1 MRRSLDATVLQL
13 PPDVRCGLVQ
23 AASVVDMTERLPSRR
38 EELANTL
45 SHGVGFLLA
54 GFVALP
60 LLVISALRQHDGW
73 QLLGGI
79 VFGVSLVL
87 LYGASTLYHL
97 LPFGRA
103 KRFCRLLDHAA
114 IYLLIAGTYTPFALG
129 ALRGPWGWSLL
140 TVVWTLAAVGVAL
153 KLKVGFRFPRLSTA
167 VYLLMGWMVL
177 IVIRP
182 LVAQIGFAGFGWVL
196 AGGLCYSFGVIFFA
210 WERLRYSHSY
220 WHGFVLAGSACHF
233 VAVLGYAGRL
243 P

>member
-1 MRRSLDATVLQL
+1 MAERSLT
-13 PPDVRCGLVQ
+13 RG
-23 AASVVDMTERLPSRR
+23 

-54 GFVALP
+54 LFVALP
-60 LLVISALRQHDGW
+60 LLVENALRQHDQW
-73 QLLGGI
+73 QLLGGA

-97 LPFGRA
+97 LPAGHS

-129 ALRGPWGWSLL
+129 ALRGPRGWSLL
-140 TVVWTLAAVGVAL
+140 IVVWTLAALGVTL
-153 KLKVGFRFPRLSTA
+153 KLKVGFRYPRLSTA

-182 LVAQIGFAGFGWVL
+182 LVAQIGLGGFSWVL
-196 AGGLCYSFGVIFFA
+196 AGGLCYTVGVIFFA
-210 WERLRYSHSY
+210 WERLHYSHCY

-243 P
+243 A